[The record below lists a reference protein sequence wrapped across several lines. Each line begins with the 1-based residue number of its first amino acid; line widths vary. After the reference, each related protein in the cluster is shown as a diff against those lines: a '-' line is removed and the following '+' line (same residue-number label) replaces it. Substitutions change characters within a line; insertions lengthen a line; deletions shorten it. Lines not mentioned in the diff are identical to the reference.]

1 MKDVE
6 AIKNK
11 LVFLEIQRKELLI
24 IKLKELI
31 NKELV
36 DNKEINYQYII
47 NLMTYLVEFRDLNN
61 YIKEIDIEINKLD
74 KSQGWGA
81 YLPGLTRIELNLC
94 NIKEELKNTIRGL
107 DDDLKKIFLFARVFI
122 TCFHETEHA
131 NQMKECI
138 ENNNTLETIILRNS
152 MRYLSRKEW
161 ELELINKGY
170 NAFEVPKIIKN
181 QKDLEYYNDEF
192 YLINPSEH
200 LAEIKS
206 SFMAIC
212 CFSKYF
218 SKYSFLKRDLMYYF
232 YNSLLEGYEKCS
244 SPTKVFIEEYT
255 KINEL
260 DKIEELSKELNKFEK
275 ALYGLELNRKEKEK
289 LKQKRNFYYRGY

>member
-11 LVFLEIQRKELLI
+11 LVFLEIKEKELLI
-24 IKLKELI
+24 TKLKELI

-47 NLMTYLVEFRDLNN
+47 DLMTFLVEFRNLND
-61 YIKEIDIEINKLD
+61 YIKEIDIEIDKLD

-81 YLPGLTRIELNLC
+81 YLPGQTKIEINLC
-94 NIKEELKNTIRGL
+94 NIIDDLKKSVRGL
-107 DDDLKKIFLFARVFI
+107 DDELKKIFLFARVFI
-122 TCFHETEHA
+122 TCFHEIEHA
-131 NQMKECI
+131 NQIKICI
-138 ENNNTLETIILRNS
+138 DNEDSIETIILRNS
-152 MRYLSRKEW
+152 MSYLLGKEW

-170 NAFEVPKIIKN
+170 NAFEVPQIIKN
-181 QKDLEYYNDEF
+181 QKDLEYYNDEL

-206 SFMAIC
+206 SFMALC
-212 CFSKYF
+212 SFSQYF
-218 SKYSFLKRDLMYYF
+218 SKYPFLKRDLMYYF
-232 YNSLLEGYEKCS
+232 YNSLLSGYEKCS

-255 KINEL
+255 KINDL
-260 DKIEELSKELNKFEK
+260 DKIEELSKDLNTFEK
-275 ALYGLELNRKEKEK
+275 ALYGLELSRKEKEK